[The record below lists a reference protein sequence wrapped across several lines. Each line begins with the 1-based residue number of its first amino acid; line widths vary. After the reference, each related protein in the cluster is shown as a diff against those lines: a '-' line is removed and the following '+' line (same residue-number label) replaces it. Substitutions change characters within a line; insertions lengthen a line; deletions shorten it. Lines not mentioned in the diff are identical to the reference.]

1 MMQTIVRVLSFMC
14 LFGVG
19 SGALGLWAL
28 CDDLIVYYQNKQLL
42 ATAEYQIE
50 TIRSLNADYDVLLG
64 RLENDPNLLKRIAMI
79 TLGTRYEDPNTAY
92 PMARPEQVMVAR
104 QALVEKSKSAL
115 EIPPIPSWLVRCSQH
130 NLRKLLFGAGG
141 ALIIISFVC
150 FCIPVRESSTYRSTT
165 L

>member
-1 MMQTIVRVLSFMC
+1 MMQNIVRVLSFML

-19 SGALGLWAL
+19 AGTLGLWAL
-28 CDDLIVYYQNKQLL
+28 CDDLVIYYQNKQLL
-42 ATAEYQIE
+42 ATAEYQLE
-50 TIRSLNADYDVLLG
+50 TLRSLNADYDVLLG

-104 QALVEKSKSAL
+104 QALVEKSRSGPN
-115 EIPPIPSWLVRCSQH
+115 IPAIPSWLVRCSRH

-141 ALIIISFVC
+141 VLIIISFVC
-150 FCIPVRESSTYRSTT
+150 FCIPVRDSMTHRSTT